1 MKSRHQRKTAK
12 SQRRKQRLQRQLQV
26 ERRASFEPL
35 EDRMLLAADLGAV
48 DLPVAEGEAFGTMYL
63 APTTHEAGEGYLSGT
78 ALGQTPMQVTSD
90 FFTANASE
98 YGLDS
103 SGLGEFRV

>member
-1 MKSRHQRKTAK
+1 MKSRHQRKTRK
-12 SQRRKQRLQRQLQV
+12 SQRRKRRLQRQLQV

-63 APTTHEAGEGYLSGT
+63 APTTHEAGEDYLTGT
-78 ALGQTPMQVTSD
+78 ALGKLPC
-90 FFTANASE
+90 
-98 YGLDS
+98 
-103 SGLGEFRV
+103 R